1 MTIEKLIIGE
11 KKFNSRLLLGTGK
24 YHTIPIMKES
34 LVASQSEIITVA
46 IRRLKFSPND
56 QDKNIITHIDWNNF
70 WLLPNTAGAKT
81 IDEAIRIA
89 FLGRELT
96 KRIGQIDNNFV
107 KLEVISDSKYLL
119 PDPIGTLRAAEFL
132 VKKGFIVL
140 PYTNTDPMLAKHL
153 EDVGCA
159 TIMPLASPIGS
170 GQGLQSRENLQII
183 IENSHVPVIIDAG
196 IGSPSDASLA
206 MELGADAVLVNTAI
220 AQAKN
225 SIKMAKAMRLGVKA
239 GRYSFLSGRIKKLQ
253 HAQSSSSLRG
263 TSFL

>member
-1 MTIEKLIIGE
+1 MDKLIIAG

-24 YHTIPIMKES
+24 YSNVAVMNES
-34 LVASQSEIITVA
+34 LLVSESEIITVA
-46 IRRLKFSPND
+46 IRRLKFSPSD
-56 QDKNIITHIDWNNF
+56 ISENIITQINWNKF

-81 IDEAIRIA
+81 IDEAIRFA

-96 KRIGQIDNNFV
+96 KRIGQLDNNFV

-140 PYTNTDPMLAKHL
+140 PYTNTDPVLAKHL

-159 TIMPLASPIGS
+159 TVMPLASPIGS
-170 GQGLQSRENLQII
+170 GQGIQSKENLRII
-183 IENSHVPVIIDAG
+183 IENSHVPIIIDAG
-196 IGSPSDASLA
+196 IGSPSDAALS

-220 AQAKN
+220 ARAKN
-225 SIKMAKAMRLGVKA
+225 SIKMAKAIKLGVKA
-239 GRYSFLSGRIKKLQ
+239 GRYSFLSGQINKSQ
-253 HAQSSSSLRG
+253 HAQSSSSIKG